1 MSLSRRLWAVLAA
14 LTVVLAAAGCAPR
27 HHHRV
32 FCFGEGGQV
41 DGCVSTAHRGSAP

>member
-14 LTVVLAAAGCAPR
+14 LVAVLAAVGCSSP
-27 HHHRV
+27 RV

-41 DGCVSTAHRGSAP
+41 DECVSTGSPGVGG

>member
-1 MSLSRRLWAVLAA
+1 MPLSRRLWAVLAA

-27 HHHRV
+27 HQA
-32 FCFGEGGQV
+32 FCFGEGGQI

>member
-14 LTVVLAAAGCAPR
+14 LTVVLAVAGCAPR
-27 HHHRV
+27 HRV

-41 DGCVSTAHRGSAP
+41 DGCVSTAYRGSTP

>member
-27 HHHRV
+27 HRV